1 MILLYEQSGQSPE
14 IDKIKEKVFGK
25 NKILPNIILNELH
38 GLDKKSIFDS
48 FMDARMTLEAEEKIK
63 LFE

>member
-1 MILLYEQSGQSPE
+1 MYCEQSGQSPE

-25 NKILPNIILNELH
+25 NKILPSTTLKDLPELN
-38 GLDKKSIFDS
+38 KRSIFDS
-48 FMDARMTLEAEEKIK
+48 FMDARLTFESEERIK